1 MTSEADSL
9 GSPARLK
16 VKVVPGSSQSEVSG
30 WLGDMLK
37 VRVTAQPEKGKAN
50 SALVALIAKSLGL
63 SKKSISVTSGKTS
76 QQKVIEIH
84 GLSIAQV
91 KRKLGANGA

>member
-9 GSPARLK
+9 DSPARLK

-37 VRVTAQPEKGKAN
+37 VRVAAQPDKGKAN
-50 SALVALIAKSLGL
+50 TAVVALLAKSLGL
-63 SKKSISVTSGKTS
+63 PKKNVSITSGKTS
-76 QQKVIEIH
+76 QQKVIEVR
-84 GLSIAQV
+84 GLSIAQI
-91 KRKLGANGA
+91 K